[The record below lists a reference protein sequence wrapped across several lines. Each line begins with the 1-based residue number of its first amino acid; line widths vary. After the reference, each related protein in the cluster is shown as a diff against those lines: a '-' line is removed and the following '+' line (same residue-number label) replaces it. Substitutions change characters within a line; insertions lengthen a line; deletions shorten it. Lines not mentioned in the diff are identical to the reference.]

1 MVVTRPCAVRDVS
14 RNLFL
19 LLSGEECCVVDPFMF
34 WQCFMSRDFMTKS
47 RDICK
52 ATPAPVG
59 FLSPSWFR
67 AAAAAVRVL
76 SYGLNTEKE

>member
-34 WQCFMSRDFMTKS
+34 WQCLMSRDFMTKS
-47 RDICK
+47 RDMQGD
-52 ATPAPVG
+52 AGAGRVFVG
-59 FLSPSWFR
+59 LLVPGSGGGSMC
-67 AAAAAVRVL
+67 L
-76 SYGLNTEKE
+76 